1 MSCGQLVG
9 VAVLI
14 AGFVGSLWGVEK
26 PNIVFIMADDLG
38 YGDLGCFG
46 SEHLKTPHVDAL
58 AKGGVKCSD
67 FHSNGAVCSPTRA
80 ALMTGRYQQRSGIT
94 GVVTAANH
102 RETGL
107 ALKERTLAELL
118 KRYDYRTGLFGK
130 WHLGYPAKYNPVH
143 HGFDEYTGFV
153 SGNVDYHRKIDQE
166 GFADWWHQDQ
176 PAIEEGYVT
185 DLISDKGVAFIRK
198 NFEKPFCLILTHG
211 APHYP
216 LQGRETPGFRVVG
229 KSQPRQKAVD
239 RKRIHAE
246 MIEVMDEGI
255 GKLVATLDE
264 LKIRRNTLV
273 IFCSDNGPA
282 GDGSSGGLRGRKG
295 QIYEGGHRVPAIFN
309 WPGTLE
315 PSVNGQ
321 IMMTMDL
328 FPTFLAMAGGEPGEA
343 FDGLDILPLLK
354 GGIQKR
360 EPVFWGIKSQTAV
373 REGSWKLILSPKNK
387 VELFNLDQDLAEK
400 KDVSDSEPEVT
411 NRLRNLAESWR
422 AEMEKIPKK
431 S

>member
-1 MSCGQLVG
+1 MKREL
-9 VAVLI
+9 LI
-14 AGFVGSLWGVEK
+14 WALAALAQAGEK

-38 YGDLGCFG
+38 YGDIGCFG
-46 SEHLKTPHVDAL
+46 SEHIQTPHLDAL
-58 AKGGVKCSD
+58 AKGGVKCTD

-107 ALKERTLAELL
+107 AYEEVTLAEVL
-118 KRYDYRTGLFGK
+118 KEQGYRTGLFGK

-185 DLISDKGVAFIRK
+185 DLISDKGVEFVRK

-216 LQGRETPGFRVVG
+216 LQGRKSPGFRVVG
-229 KSQPRQKAVD
+229 KPQPGQKVED
-239 RKRIHAE
+239 PKGVHAE
-246 MIEVMDEGI
+246 MIAVMDEGI
-255 GKLVATLDE
+255 GKLVATLEE
-264 LKIRRNTLV
+264 LKIRKNTLV

-282 GDGSSGGLRGRKG
+282 SEGSAGGLRGQKG

-315 PSVNGQ
+315 PSVSGET
-321 IMMTMDL
+321 MLTMDL
-328 FPTFLAMAGGEPGEA
+328 LPTFLTMAGGEPGPA
-343 FDGLDILPLLK
+343 LDGRDLLPLLK
-354 GGIQKR
+354 GGTQKR
-360 EPVFWGIKSQTAV
+360 EPVYWGVNRDTAV
-373 REGSWKLILSPKNK
+373 REGAWKLILGTKKK
-387 VELFNLDQDLAEK
+387 VQLFNLEQDLAEK
-400 KDVSDSEPEVT
+400 KDVSAEHPEVT
-411 NRLRNLAESWR
+411 QRLRDLAEKWR
-422 AEMEKIPKK
+422 AEMAKIPKK

>member
-1 MSCGQLVG
+1 MRRGL
-9 VAVLI
+9 LI
-14 AGFVGSLWGVEK
+14 WALAALANAGAK

-38 YGDLGCFG
+38 YGDIGCFG
-46 SEHLKTPHVDAL
+46 SGHIKTPHLDAL
-58 AKGGVKCSD
+58 AKGGVKCLD

-107 ALKERTLAELL
+107 AFEELTIAEGLG
-118 KRYDYRTGLFGK
+118 KQGYRTGLFGK

-176 PAIEEGYVT
+176 PVTEEGYVT
-185 DLISDKGVAFIRK
+185 DLISEKGVEFVRR
-198 NFEKPFCLILTHG
+198 NFDKPFCLILTHG

-216 LQGRETPGFRVVG
+216 LQGRETAGFRVVG
-229 KSQPRQKAVD
+229 KAQANQKVED
-239 RKRIHAE
+239 PKGVHAE
-246 MIEVMDEGI
+246 MIAVMDEGI
-255 GKLVATLDE
+255 GKLVAALDE
-264 LKIRRNTLV
+264 LKIRENTLV

-282 GDGSSGGLRGRKG
+282 GTGSAGGLRGMKG

-309 WPGTLE
+309 WPGTLN
-315 PSVNGQ
+315 PSENDQ
-321 IMMTMDL
+321 TMLTMDL
-328 FPTFLAMAGGEPGEA
+328 FPTFLVMAGGEVGST
-343 FDGLDILPLLK
+343 FDGLNILPLLK
-354 GGIQKR
+354 GAKQKR
-360 EPVFWGIKSQTAV
+360 EPVYWGVKNDVAV
-373 REGSWKLILSPKNK
+373 REGDWKLIAGPKKK
-387 VELFNLDQDLAEK
+387 VQLFNLKEDLAEK
-400 KDVSDSEPEVT
+400 KDVSSDHPGVT
-411 NRLRNLAESWR
+411 KRLADLAETWR
-422 AEMEKIPKK
+422 AEMAKIPKK